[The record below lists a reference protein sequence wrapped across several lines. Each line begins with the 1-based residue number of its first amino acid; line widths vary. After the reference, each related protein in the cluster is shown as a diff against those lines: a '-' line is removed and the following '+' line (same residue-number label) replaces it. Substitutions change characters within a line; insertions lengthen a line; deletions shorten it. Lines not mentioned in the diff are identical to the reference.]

1 MRIRRHVYAI
11 AVDEV
16 TVSVVHRSGIVR
28 NILKTEEKFLKTG
41 GTQGDDDDDDDDSDG
56 SDDDDSD
63 GDDDDFDDDSNDD
76 DSNDDDSDDDDSDGD
91 DGDDDD
97 DVMVMMV

>member
-1 MRIRRHVYAI
+1 MYAI

-16 TVSVVHRSGIVR
+16 TFSVVHRSGIVR

-41 GTQGDDDDDDDDSDG
+41 GTQGDGDDDGDDDDDDD
-56 SDDDDSD
+56 DDD
-63 GDDDDFDDDSNDD
+63 
-76 DSNDDDSDDDDSDGD
+76 DGD

-97 DVMVMMV
+97 MFCRVRNWSRSDILQR